1 MPVAP
6 DEHAAL
12 GCAERVAAATVA
24 VLGDDALGV
33 ILHGSLVMGGYVPG
47 RSDVDLLV
55 VAARPLR
62 PSRSEELVAAVLA
75 AGQEWPGRIDY
86 RVVLRFVAA
95 LPTDEPPMELWIE
108 IDPRLAGGHQVHVR
122 DPGERDLVL
131 EFSICRSMGRN
142 LRGPQPG
149 SLIGEVPPTWVD
161 QVGLT
166 QIEDWIGIGE
176 DLRFAQMT
184 VLTACRI
191 WRFKEERVHCSKS
204 EAGRWALG
212 RDPTLAVVR
221 MALDHRERDP
231 ATPIP
236 TADVAR
242 LLSLVRGRFKGMELG

>member
-1 MPVAP
+1 MPGAP

-12 GCAERVAAATVA
+12 ACAERVAAATVA

-33 ILHGSLVMGGYVPG
+33 VLHGSLAMGGYLPG

-55 VAARPLR
+55 VAARPLL
-62 PSRSEELVAAVLA
+62 PSGVEELTAATLTAAADWPARVDYRLVLA
-75 AGQEWPGRIDY
+75 P
-86 RVVLRFVAA
+86 AA
-95 LPTDEPPMELWIE
+95 ARPTREPPMELWIE
-108 IDPRLAGGHQVHVR
+108 IDGRLPGGQRVHIR
-122 DPGERDLVL
+122 RAGERDLVL
-131 EFSICRSMGRN
+131 ELSICRALGQSLHGAS
-142 LRGPQPG
+142 PG
-149 SLIGEVPPTWVD
+149 SLIGAVPPAWVD

-166 QIEDWIGIGE
+166 QIEDWIEIGE